1 MSHESCLVSRLER
14 FIKLTDT
21 EKSFVAYMEKDERHL
36 DAGASLVK
44 IGDPVDELLVLKFG
58 WAVVRSP
65 KVRGRSQ
72 ILRIYLPGEVVGL
85 AEVGRTH
92 AIHELQLHTD
102 GAVCPFPRSAM
113 ARMFAEAPRLAA
125 LLTSISSM
133 DQLTLRERVVSLS
146 RRTAEDQLIEFL
158 VTLRD
163 RLSVANVGVGNRF
176 NLPFT
181 QAEIGDIL
189 GLTSVYVNKLFKKL
203 REEGRI
209 EIERRT
215 IRLLDRE
222 GMEKQVGY
230 VSIYDDI
237 DTSWYPHAA

>member
-1 MSHESCLVSRLER
+1 MAFESCLVSRLER
-14 FIKLTDT
+14 FIELTTD
-21 EKSFVAYMEKDERHL
+21 EKRFIAYMEKDERHL
-36 DAGASLVK
+36 DAGTRIVA
-44 IGDPVDELLVLKFG
+44 IGEQVDELHVLKFG

-72 ILRIYLPGEVVGL
+72 ILRVYLPGEVIGL
-85 AEVGRTH
+85 AEMGRTH
-92 AIHELQLHTD
+92 AIHDLSLHTD
-102 GAVCPFPRSAM
+102 GAICPFPRSAV
-113 ARMFAEAPRLAA
+113 ARMYHEAPRLAA
-125 LLTSISSM
+125 LLSSISSI
-133 DQLTLRERVVSLS
+133 DQLSLRERVVSLS

-163 RLSVANVGVGNRF
+163 RLSVANVGMSNRF

-203 REEGRI
+203 REDKRV
-209 EIERRT
+209 EIDRRS

-222 GMEKQVGY
+222 GMEKQVGFT
-230 VSIYDDI
+230 SIYDDI

>member
-1 MSHESCLVSRLER
+1 MSHESCLVSRLQR
-14 FIKLTDT
+14 FIELTPN
-21 EKSFVAYMEKDERHL
+21 ERKFIAYMERDERHL
-36 DAGASLVK
+36 DAGSKVLA
-44 IGDPVDELLVLKFG
+44 IGDQVDELHVLKFG

-65 KVRGRSQ
+65 QVRGRSQ
-72 ILRIYLPGEVVGL
+72 ILRVYLPGEVIGL
-85 AEVGRTH
+85 AEMGRTH
-92 AIHELQLHTD
+92 AMHELQLHTD
-102 GAVCPFPRSAM
+102 GAICPFPKSAI
-113 ARMFAEAPRLAA
+113 ARMFEESPRLAA
-125 LLTSISSM
+125 LLTSIASM

-158 VTLRD
+158 VMLRD
-163 RLSVANVGVGNRF
+163 RLSVANVGMGNRF

-209 EIERRT
+209 EVERRT

-222 GMEKQVGY
+222 GMEQQVGFT
-230 VSIYDDI
+230 SIYDDI
-237 DTSWYPHAA
+237 DTSWYPQAA

>member
-1 MSHESCLVSRLER
+1 
-14 FIKLTDT
+14 
-21 EKSFVAYMEKDERHL
+21 
-36 DAGASLVK
+36 
-44 IGDPVDELLVLKFG
+44 
-58 WAVVRSP
+58 
-65 KVRGRSQ
+65 
-72 ILRIYLPGEVVGL
+72 
-85 AEVGRTH
+85 
-92 AIHELQLHTD
+92 
-102 GAVCPFPRSAM
+102 M
-113 ARMFAEAPRLAA
+113 ARMYAEAPRLAA

-163 RLSVANVGVGNRF
+163 RLIVSNVGVGNRF

-209 EIERRT
+209 EIDRRT

-237 DTSWYPHAA
+237 DTSWYPKAA